1 MDMLLLT
8 LKVSAGAVVGAIL
21 ALALGAK
28 LGGGRPRRWA
38 GAALV
43 LGLAG
48 AWVANYGLPPWPF
61 GEDRLRSEERGF
73 WILPL
78 ALLATL
84 LPLRLAL
91 APVALVAPVL
101 ALGGLPDDG
110 LAEHLPLA
118 GLALASLVL
127 CLSGDR
133 VFRRRPGAHAAVQ
146 LGLLAGATAGAI
158 GATGSLSLAQWAGG
172 LGTAWAVTLVPA
184 LRARD
189 ANLLDGGTLAL
200 FTGVFLLLSYYSD
213 LDPYDAALL
222 FAALP
227 LTLLAEDLVE
237 SARAKLAASWLVLFG
252 TLAVVALR
260 IALAWETGDDPYA
273 DYYG

>member
-8 LKVSAGAVVGAIL
+8 LKVSAGAAIGAG
-21 ALALGAK
+21 LALGLRAR

-48 AWVANYGLPPWPF
+48 AWLANYGLPPWPL

-73 WILPL
+73 WLLPL
-78 ALLATL
+78 GLLATL
-84 LPLRLAL
+84 LPWRLAL
-91 APVALVAPVL
+91 VPLALAAPVL
-101 ALGGLPDDG
+101 VLGGLPDGG
-110 LAEHLPLA
+110 LDEHLPLV
-118 GLALASLVL
+118 GLALASATLT
-127 CLSGDR
+127 LSGDR
-133 VFRRRPGAHAAVQ
+133 VFRRRAGAHAAVQ
-146 LGLLAGATAGAI
+146 LGLLAGVTAGVL

-172 LGTAWAVTLVPA
+172 LGTAWALTLLPA

-200 FTGVFLLLSYYSD
+200 FVGVFLLLGARFSY
-213 LDPYDAALL
+213 LDPHDAALL

-227 LTLLAEDLVE
+227 ATLLAEDLVE
-237 SARAKLAASWLVLFG
+237 SERGKLMASWGVLLGVFV
-252 TLAVVALR
+252 AVALR
-260 IALAWETGDDPYA
+260 IWLGMEPDPYA